1 MAKKKPK
8 TSRKKGFSFR
18 NLLSII
24 LGIIAIGLLF
34 YPIVVNYLAGQ
45 QNIKSVQKYD
55 ENLSNIGSAKVKE
68 LLSQAQLYNAQ
79 LYNEYIYD
87 ASQHI
92 AWNKPIPNYNNVLK
106 IDTTGMMGFIT
117 IPQIKVNDIPIYHGD
132 SEKILGLGVG
142 HMPQSSLPIGGINSH
157 AVLPAHSGRVNDTL
171 FTNLDKLKN
180 GDIFYLHVLNLTL
193 KYKINDIRIV
203 APNQVSSLSIEKG
216 RDLVTLVTCYP
227 TGINNKRLLVTGER
241 TALSKVTPQED
252 IQRNQFGYNF
262 WVMFGSAFL
271 MFLGLVYLLWLLF
284 GRKRNLYHVAAR
296 KIEKPVLSDGQLAGD
311 FGEGFYLTDSKKLA
325 FQWLDEFAQKEKL
338 NSEELFLNVYRLKRI
353 KKLSRWIFKDKTE
366 NWQNYINEK
375 QGYGDEK
382 HALVVGPAFTSD
394 KKIMQYVLKT
404 EEALGYIKYIKCLNI
419 NKLKKGGGIIDKK

>member
-1 MAKKKPK
+1 
-8 TSRKKGFSFR
+8 
-18 NLLSII
+18 
-24 LGIIAIGLLF
+24 
-34 YPIVVNYLAGQ
+34 
-45 QNIKSVQKYD
+45 
-55 ENLSNIGSAKVKE
+55 
-68 LLSQAQLYNAQ
+68 
-79 LYNEYIYD
+79 
-87 ASQHI
+87 
-92 AWNKPIPNYNNVLK
+92 
-106 IDTTGMMGFIT
+106 MMGFIT

-142 HMPQSSLPIGGINSH
+142 HVPQSSLPIGGINSH

-296 KIEKPVLSDGQLAGD
+296 KIEKPVLSDGQLVGD

-338 NSEELFLNVYRLKRI
+338 NSVELFLNVYRLKRI

-382 HALVVGPAFTSD
+382 HALVIGPVFTSD

>member
-1 MAKKKPK
+1 MMAKKKPK

-24 LGIIAIGLLF
+24 LGIIAIELLF

-142 HMPQSSLPIGGINSH
+142 HVPQSSLPIGGINSH

-171 FTNLDKLKN
+171 FTNLDK
-180 GDIFYLHVLNLTL
+180 T
-193 KYKINDIRIV
+193 
-203 APNQVSSLSIEKG
+203 
-216 RDLVTLVTCYP
+216 
-227 TGINNKRLLVTGER
+227 
-241 TALSKVTPQED
+241 
-252 IQRNQFGYNF
+252 
-262 WVMFGSAFL
+262 
-271 MFLGLVYLLWLLF
+271 
-284 GRKRNLYHVAAR
+284 
-296 KIEKPVLSDGQLAGD
+296 
-311 FGEGFYLTDSKKLA
+311 
-325 FQWLDEFAQKEKL
+325 QK
-338 NSEELFLNVYRLKRI
+338 
-353 KKLSRWIFKDKTE
+353 W
-366 NWQNYINEK
+366 
-375 QGYGDEK
+375 
-382 HALVVGPAFTSD
+382 
-394 KKIMQYVLKT
+394 
-404 EEALGYIKYIKCLNI
+404 
-419 NKLKKGGGIIDKK
+419 